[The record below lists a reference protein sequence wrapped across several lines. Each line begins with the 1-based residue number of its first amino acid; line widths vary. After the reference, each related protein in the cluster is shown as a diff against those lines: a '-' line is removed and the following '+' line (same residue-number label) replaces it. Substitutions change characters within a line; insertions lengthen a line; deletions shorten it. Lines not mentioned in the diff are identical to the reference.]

1 MSIRSDFFDAKTKG
15 AKWDVGV
22 SIARTNPL
30 PLDVN
35 EVFDTKA
42 NLDAYVAGVLSY
54 PGQLVALVGET
65 ETTIYY
71 IDQDKALQEV
81 GKKPIGDDLSVSVD
95 ADTGKIS
102 LKNYGKEYYAFDSE
116 TKTWAST
123 PTTGWKAGLQP
134 RIVSAGS
141 GADTHFELAWFEP
154 STTTVDD
161 LAEQLN
167 QKADKADLAS
177 VYKYKGSVE
186 TVADLP
192 ASNNVEGDVYNV
204 AKAGTIGSGDTAV
217 KVKAGDNVAWVQPK
231 DATGYWDVLSGIENL
246 SDYSTTEEIKT
257 NIVGFSDKT
266 VKAYVDDKATELT
279 TSLTDSLQGYTDE
292 QIVALGIGDYAK
304 TETVTGL
311 ISTAKSEAITEAG
324 TAADTKI
331 SAKVGDLGKNADET
345 DKTVKQY
352 VDEKDTALSGEIDN
366 AKGLVATLEGKLKA
380 LAYKDK
386 IADTDLTDDLKS
398 TIDGKADKAT
408 TLAGYGITD
417 AYTTTETDAKIDEKI
432 TAAAYDDTT
441 IKKSIKDNTDAI
453 AAINDET
460 TGILAQAK
468 TDAAAKVKALEDG
481 QVATNKAA
489 IAKLNGDEKTE
500 GSVKKI
506 AKDAADAAVSVIT
519 KDAPEAFDTL
529 KEIADWISNDE
540 TGAAS
545 ISKQVGVLVGSVEGD
560 KTKSAREIAAEE
572 VAKVP
577 AATMEALGLVKGT
590 ANKVTV
596 ANGEIT
602 GISTDILTQGAD
614 TLILNGGTAAN

>member
-1 MSIRSDFFDAKTKG
+1 MSIRSDFFDAKAKG

-81 GKKPIGDDLSVSVD
+81 GKKPVGDDLSISVD

-186 TVADLP
+186 AVANLP
-192 ASNNVEGDVYNV
+192 TSGNVEGDVYNV
-204 AKAGTIGSGDTAV
+204 KTAGIIGEEETAV

-231 DATGYWDVLSGIENL
+231 DAAGYWDVLSGIENL
-246 SDYSTTEEIKT
+246 SDYSTTEQIKT
-257 NIVGFSDKT
+257 NIIGFSDKT
-266 VKAYVDDKATELT
+266 VKAYVDDKNTTLT
-279 TSLTDSLQGYTDE
+279 TDLKAYTDTK
-292 QIVALGIGDYAK
+292 ITDLNIADYAK
-304 TETVTGL
+304 TDAVTGL
-311 ISTAKSEAITEAG
+311 INTAKTEAITEAG

-331 SAKVGDLGKNADET
+331 KAKVGELGKNADET

-352 VDEKDTALSGEIDN
+352 VDEKETALSNKITT
-366 AKGLVATLEGKLKA
+366 AKESVATLEGKLKA

-386 IADTDLTDDLKS
+386 VADIDLTDELKL
-398 TIDGKADKAT
+398 TIDGKANKAT
-408 TLAGYGITD
+408 TLKGYGITD
-417 AYTTTETDAKIDEKI
+417 AYTKTETDAKIDEKI

-441 IKKSIKDNTDAI
+441 IKKSIKGNTDAI
-453 AAINDET
+453 AAINNET

-468 TDAAAKVKALEDG
+468 ADAATKVKALEDG
-481 QVATNKAA
+481 QVKTNTDA
-489 IAKLNGDEKTE
+489 IATLNGDVNTV
-500 GSVKKI
+500 GSVKQI
-506 AKDAADAAVSVIT
+506 AKKAADDAVSVIT
-519 KDAPEAFDTL
+519 KDAPEAYDTL
-529 KEIADWISNDE
+529 KEIADWITSDT
-540 TGAAS
+540 TGAAA
-545 ISKQVGVLVGSVEGD
+545 ISKQLGTLVGND
-560 KTKSAREIAAEE
+560 KSKSAREIAAEE
-572 VAKVP
+572 VEKIP

-590 ANKVTV
+590 TNKVTV

-602 GISTDILTQGAD
+602 GVSTDILTQGAEA
-614 TLILNGGTAAN
+614 LILNGGTAAN

>member
-71 IDQDKALQEV
+71 IDQNKALQEV

-102 LKNYGKEYYAFDSE
+102 LKNYGKEYYAFDNE
-116 TKTWAST
+116 TKTWASA

-134 RIVSAGS
+134 RIISAGS
-141 GADTHFELAWFEP
+141 GADLHYELAWFEP

-177 VYKYKGSVE
+177 VYKYKGSVD

-204 AKAGTIGSGDTAV
+204 KKAGTIGAGESAV

-231 DATGYWDVLSGIENL
+231 DVTGYWDVLSGIENL
-246 SDYSTTEEIKT
+246 SDYSTTAQIKT
-257 NIVGFSDKT
+257 DIVGFSDKT
-266 VKAYVDDKATELT
+266 VKAYVDDTATDLT
-279 TSLTDSLQGYTDE
+279 TTLKGYTDDK
-292 QIVALGIGDYAK
+292 ITALKIADYAK
-304 TETVTGL
+304 TEDVTTA
-311 ISTAKSEAITEAG
+311 IATAKNEAITAAG
-324 TAADTKI
+324 EAADTKI
-331 SAKVGDLGKNADET
+331 EGKVGDLGKNTDET

-352 VDEKDTALSGEIDN
+352 VDEKETALSSKITAAEGS
-366 AKGLVATLEGKLKA
+366 VTTLEGKLKA

-386 IADTDLTDDLKS
+386 VAETDLDTDLQTK
-398 TIDGKADKAT
+398 INGKANSAD
-408 TLAGYGITD
+408 TLEGYGITD
-417 AYTTTETDAKIDEKI
+417 AYTKTEADAKIDEKI
-432 TAAAYDDTT
+432 TAAAYDDKTVKAD
-441 IKKSIKDNTDAI
+441 IKKNTDAI
-453 AAINDET
+453 AAINNET

-489 IAKLNGDEKTE
+489 IAILNGNEKTE

-529 KEIADWISNDE
+529 KEIADWIANDE

-545 ISKQVGVLVGSVEGD
+545 ISKQVGILVGSVEGD

-572 VAKVP
+572 IAKVP

-596 ANGEIT
+596 AAGEIT

-614 TLILNGGTAAN
+614 TLILDGGTAAN

>member
-231 DATGYWDVLSGIENL
+231 NATGYWDVLSGIENL

-292 QIVALGIGDYAK
+292 QITALGISDYAK

-311 ISTAKSEAITEAG
+311 ISTAKSGAITEAG

-366 AKGLVATLEGKLKA
+366 AKGLVVTLEGKLKA

-386 IADTDLTDDLKS
+386 VADTDLTDDLKS
-398 TIDGKADKAT
+398 TIDGKADKAK

-453 AAINDET
+453 SAINDEA

-481 QVATNKAA
+481 QVATNKAD

-500 GSVKKI
+500 GSVKQI
-506 AKDAADAAVSVIT
+506 AKAAADAAVSVIT